1 MLIDKAR
8 SALLADVGQPDYGAA
23 VVVIGDEMHVVHHR
37 HDARAR
43 PLCPSAVSFLVT
55 CGLL

>member
-23 VVVIGDEMHVVHHR
+23 VMRVVSRDVNCDSSQISWHFSNSLVSR
-37 HDARAR
+37 
-43 PLCPSAVSFLVT
+43 SADMLQ
-55 CGLL
+55 GG